1 MLRHACDGCQGR
13 PRTGQRTLPPGSLL
27 YIERD
32 PAEAIYG
39 LIEGFMRETRTL
51 ADGRTQGIRLVCPG
65 ELLGTEALAERPYQ
79 CTAEALT
86 EVRVCRVEKAELA
99 ALHASHPEQGL
110 ELVAALGREAADLRD
125 AVLLVGSMTAEER
138 TKALLDRLLAAVPRG
153 EWLRLPLSRAEIAEL
168 LGLAPETVSRFVH
181 RLAREGHF
189 EVRGRRVR
197 VPPPE
202 A

>member
-13 PRTGQRTLPPGSLL
+13 PKAGQRTLPRGSLL

-39 LIEGFMRETRTL
+39 LIDGFMRETRTL

-65 ELLGTEALAERPYQ
+65 ELLGTETLAGRPYQ

-86 EVRVCRVEKAELA
+86 DIRVCRVEKSDIE
-99 ALHASHPEQGL
+99 ALHADHPEQGL
-110 ELVAALGREAADLRD
+110 ELSAALGREAAELRD

-138 TKALLDRLLAAVPRG
+138 TKALLDRLVASVPPG
-153 EWLRLPLSRAEIAEL
+153 EWMKLPVSRAEIAEL

-181 RLAREGHF
+181 RLARAGHF
-189 EVRGRRVR
+189 EVRGRRIR
-197 VPPPE
+197 IPPTT
-202 A
+202 